1 MGLQVI
7 RGAFLDNRLTR
18 AVISILVVEV
28 IVLSVLY
35 KDVLVFE
42 CASTGHQDMCLA
54 ISELP
59 IRGLCVAAL
68 LAVLMISA
76 PFRKQIGGLEVNAY
90 PHVGWLGVHVAGLV
104 MVAAPL
110 FFLSNSISST
120 AFIGVL
126 VLWLLGAATAGLGAL
141 FALVPPHHLARNI
154 SSIHIGVW
162 IAVFVAF
169 LAPDWARL
177 IQPIWNWEPIT
188 ASTFNS
194 VEFVLHQ
201 FDQTVT
207 SEPET
212 RILGLGEFLVEV
224 GYQCSGIEGLGL
236 ITLFFTVFVI
246 LFRDTL
252 DMRKVWLLLPIGLF
266 LSWVFNIF
274 RVSLLIW
281 IGANVSPDL
290 AINGFHSHAGW
301 MFFAILSVG
310 ICFAANAISWFRLE
324 PINRAR
330 TTSSKAL
337 SEIDGI
343 TAQILPFI
351 VLMAAVLLRSTF
363 SENPDD
369 LYPFQF
375 AALVMVLIYVSR
387 YWLTLEW
394 RIDPLAVATGLGIAG
409 LWIFASQSGAEE
421 ATDPSLFWIV
431 TRVLGTILLIPIV
444 EELFFRGYII
454 DKFRGGDRMKL
465 ILGLVVSSVLF
476 AILHDKWL
484 LAGLAGLIFGWLVIR
499 KGGRLSDAIVSHLVA
514 NAGIA
519 CVAIYTGNWSLI

>member
-1 MGLQVI
+1 MI
-7 RGAFLDNRLTR
+7 RGVLLDNRLTTFL
-18 AVISILVVEV
+18 ISILVVEV
-28 IVLSVLY
+28 VLLSILY
-35 KDVLVFE
+35 KDVLDFE

-76 PFRKQIGGLEVNAY
+76 PFRKQLSGLEVN
-90 PHVGWLGVHVAGLV
+90 PVPNITWICVHLAGLV

-110 FFLSNSISST
+110 LFLSNSISSSG
-120 AFIGVL
+120 FLSVL
-126 VLWLLGAATAGLGAL
+126 ALWLIGAAVAGLGAL
-141 FALVPPHHLARNI
+141 FALIPPGQVIRNAA
-154 SSIHIGVW
+154 SLHFGVW
-162 IAVFVAF
+162 IAVLVAF

-188 ASTFNS
+188 AATFNS
-194 VEFVLHQ
+194 VEFILHRFSQ
-201 FDQTVT
+201 PVT
-207 SEPET
+207 SEPAT

-236 ITLFFTVFVI
+236 ITLFFTVFVV

-252 DMRKVWLLLPIGLF
+252 DMRRVWLLLPIGLA
-266 LSWVFNIF
+266 LSWIFNIL

-310 ICFAANAISWFRLE
+310 ICFAANSIAWFRLV
-324 PINRAR
+324 PAR
-330 TTSSKAL
+330 GPRTPSKAAL
-337 SEIDGI
+337 SEIEGI

-363 SENPDD
+363 AENPDD
-369 LYPFQF
+369 LYPYQF

-387 YWLTLEW
+387 YWTALDW
-394 RIDPLAVATGLGIAG
+394 RIDPIAVVTGLVIAG
-409 LWIFASQSGAEE
+409 FWIFATPQEAAGAG
-421 ATDPSLFWIV
+421 DPSLFWV
-431 TRVLGTILLIPIV
+431 LTRVLGTILLIPIV

-454 DKFRGGDRMKL
+454 DKFRGRDGLML
-465 ILGLVVSSVLF
+465 ALGVVVSAALF
-476 AILHDKWL
+476 ALLHDKWV

-499 KGGRLSDAIVSHLVA
+499 KGGRLTDAIVSHLIA
-514 NAGIA
+514 NAAIA
-519 CVAIYTGNWSLI
+519 GVAVYSGNWSLI